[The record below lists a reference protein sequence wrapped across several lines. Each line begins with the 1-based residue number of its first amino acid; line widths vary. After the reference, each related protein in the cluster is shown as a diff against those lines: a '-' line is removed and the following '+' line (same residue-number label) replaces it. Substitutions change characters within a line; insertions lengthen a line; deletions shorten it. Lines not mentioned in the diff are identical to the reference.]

1 VKILIIS
8 EYYWPETFAA
18 GIYITELAESL
29 VANGNE
35 VTVQTSFPH
44 YPEGEIWKAYKGK
57 ISSNEIRNNVTIRRS
72 YLYAVKRDKPIIIR
86 ALTTLSFSFTT
97 FFSSIFSNKQDIIY
111 TVYPILPLALSSLV
125 ISRIKK
131 CPIVFG
137 VKDLSIAGLV
147 NSGKLKN
154 KLLERILL
162 YFEIRLYKSD
172 TNVQVATLNQ
182 LNYLSKFGISK
193 NKITLIPDWVD
204 SSVIRPQDKFN
215 NIRKNNLLDNKF
227 LLVYSG
233 NMGYS
238 SDLKTVIESANILKN
253 NKEIHFLFVG
263 DGVIKKELLEL
274 SENLN
279 LKNITFL
286 PFQDR
291 ENFLEVLA
299 SSDMSLITLNN
310 NFTTVSSQGKMYSIM
325 SSGRPI
331 LAVMSKKAWGA
342 NLIIDEK
349 IGSCIDPGDANNL
362 ALEIEYWL
370 DNRDQLDEM
379 GRRARKVIQDN
390 FSRDISVS
398 KFEKLFNN
406 IID

>member
-8 EYYWPETFAA
+8 EYYWPESFAA

-29 VANGNE
+29 AANGNE

-57 ISSNEIRNNVTIRRS
+57 ISSIEIRNNVTIRRS
-72 YLYAVKRDKPIIIR
+72 YLYAVKRNKPIIIR
-86 ALTTLSFSFTT
+86 ALTTLSFSFTV
-97 FFSSIFSNKQDIIY
+97 FFSTIFSNKQDIIY

-125 ISRIKK
+125 ISKIKN

-147 NSGKLKN
+147 ESGKLKN
-154 KLLERILL
+154 KLLEKILL
-162 YFEIRLYKSD
+162 YFEIRLYKSA

-182 LNYLSKFGISK
+182 LNYLCNFGLSK

-204 SSVIRPQDKFN
+204 TSVIRPQEKFN
-215 NIRKNNLLDNKF
+215 NFRKSNFLENKF

-238 SDLKTVIESANILKN
+238 SDLKTVVESANILKE
-253 NKEIHFLFVG
+253 NKEIHFLFAG

-291 ENFLEVLA
+291 ENFLEILA

-325 SSGRPI
+325 AAGRPV
-331 LAVMSKKAWGA
+331 LAIMSKKAWGA

-370 DNRDQLDEM
+370 ENKDQLHEM
-379 GRRARKVIQDN
+379 GKRARKVILDN
-390 FSRDISVS
+390 FSRNISVY
-398 KFEKLFNN
+398 KFEKLFKN
-406 IID
+406 IIK